1 MMRRAFLAAIA
12 CVLLVSTGVADEAL
26 PRDYEPLQRFP
37 VAEVQ
42 IEAASGSHR
51 FRVWIARTPR
61 HRAQGLMHVH
71 TLDADRGML
80 FVFPA
85 PLFASFW
92 MKNTYV
98 SLDML
103 FVRAD
108 GRIVNIAA
116 NTRPHSTEPQLAIE
130 PVSAVL
136 ELAGGT
142 AARLG
147 IAAGDRLRLPPGSLR
162 SAR

>member
-12 CVLLVSTGVADEAL
+12 CVLVLPTGVADEAL

-42 IEAASGSHR
+42 IESARGAHR
-51 FRVWIARTPR
+51 FRVWVARTPR
-61 HRAQGLMHVH
+61 HRAQGLMHVR

-85 PLFASFW
+85 PVFASFW

-98 SLDML
+98 PLDML
-103 FVRAD
+103 FATAD
-108 GRIVNIAA
+108 GRIVNIAE
-116 NTRPHSTEPQLAIE
+116 NTRPLTQDPYSAAA
-130 PVSAVL
+130 PVRIVL

-142 AARLG
+142 ATRLG
-147 IAAGDRLRLPPGSLR
+147 IRPGDRIRLPAGSLR
-162 SAR
+162 SAH